1 MSDSWELLRQLVQD
15 VNQQAEQAKELHR
28 KARDLTGSSRSQD
41 GMVTVTVG
49 PQGELRSVEFDPRV
63 YRELSP
69 SELAACVVE
78 QAALAT
84 RQVSDE
90 LRSLAGPLIADDV
103 PFEDLFGEGVSFES
117 FLPGTDRRKPGT

>member
-15 VNQQAEQAKELHR
+15 VNRQAEQAKELHR
-28 KARDLTGSSRSQD
+28 KALDVTGSSQSKD

-49 PQGELRSVEFDPRV
+49 PQGELRAVEFDPRV

-69 SELAACVVE
+69 TELAACVVE
-78 QAALAT
+78 QAAIAT

-90 LRSLAGPLIADDV
+90 LRTLAGPLIADDI
-103 PFEDLFGEGVSFES
+103 PFEDLFGESVSFES
-117 FLPGTDRRKPGT
+117 FLPGAGRRGPGE